1 MPEIEELKLQVEIDE
16 PPDGTRSFEGAHE
29 LVNPFEGLTELE
41 RVRLPL
47 NPEMLARVTLDWPD
61 EPVEKMTV
69 LGLDVIVKSGGVNT
83 LTITVAEWVNDPA
96 LPVMVI
102 V

>member
-1 MPEIEELKLQVEIDE
+1 MIEELKLQVEIAE
-16 PPDGTRSFEGAHE
+16 PPDGTSTLEGAQDDD
-29 LVNPFEGLTELE
+29 NPLEGLTELE
-41 RVRLPL
+41 IVRLPL
-47 NPEMLARVTLDWPD
+47 NPEMLESVTLDWPD

-69 LGLDVIVKSGGVNT
+69 LGLDVIVKSGGMNT

-96 LPVMVI
+96 IPVTVI